1 MSDQLAQH
9 VGCACLCDV
18 DFGCTGA
25 DRKRLETSTVSH
37 IRSWCPSWAVTWQA
51 HVNDLL
57 RCLTSWHS
65 MWVVHVCAM
74 LMLVAQ
80 GLTGRDLRRQ
90 PFLTF
95 AVGVRAGLSHGKPT

>member
-9 VGCACLCDV
+9 VGWVCLCDV
-18 DFGCTGA
+18 DA
-25 DRKRLETSTVSH
+25 DRKRL
-37 IRSWCPSWAVTWQA
+37 
-51 HVNDLL
+51 VN
-57 RCLTSWHS
+57 
-65 MWVVHVCAM
+65 MWVGYVCQVM